1 MKRNEVKNMPRPAKS
16 ATLQLI
22 QGNPNKKN
30 TDELAIRA
38 EQEQKMKMRSNNI
51 KPPSWLDKVAKKE
64 FKRIAELLKEVDI
77 ITEADISML
86 AAYCNAY
93 SQYISITKVIE
104 EDGLMVHKDGFDEDG
119 NPIELIGEE
128 HPLLKRQKNFFDQMK
143 SAANDFGL
151 TPSARAKLAITKTQ
165 EIREKTAA
173 EKEFDNV

>member
-1 MKRNEVKNMPRPAKS
+1 MPRPAKS

-30 TDELAIRA
+30 TEELAARA
-38 EQEQKMKMRSNNI
+38 EHEKKMKMRSDNI
-51 KPPSWLDKVAKKE
+51 KPPTWLDKVDKKE

-104 EDGLMVHKDGFDEDG
+104 EDGIMINKEIIGRDNLGQ
-119 NPIELIGEE
+119 PIYDAGEE

-165 EIREKTAA
+165 EIREKTEA
-173 EKEFDNV
+173 EKEFNV